1 LCAHRL
7 ERSSSEGQ
15 QKVNARS
22 TPPYHEA
29 AGIEGGQIVQLLIG
43 GLIGLGSGVLSG
55 IFGIGGGLVIV
66 PSLILLMGM
75 TVRQAVGTSLAA
87 LLLPVGI
94 LGVLEYFRAGQ
105 IDVRVAI
112 VLALGLLVGVYF
124 GARLALQLPPE
135 LVQRAFGVLMIVVGV
150 RLALFVA

>member
-1 LCAHRL
+1 M
-7 ERSSSEGQ
+7 
-15 QKVNARS
+15 
-22 TPPYHEA
+22 
-29 AGIEGGQIVQLLIG
+29 EGGQIVQLLIG
-43 GLIGLGSGVLSG
+43 GLIGFGSGVLSG

>member
-1 LCAHRL
+1 M
-7 ERSSSEGQ
+7 
-15 QKVNARS
+15 
-22 TPPYHEA
+22 
-29 AGIEGGQIVQLLIG
+29 QLLIG
-43 GLIGLGSGVLSG
+43 GLIGLASGVMSG

-94 LGVLEYFRAGQ
+94 LGVVEYVRAGQ
-105 IDVRVAI
+105 VDVRLAT

-124 GARLALQLPPE
+124 GARLALMLPPDV
-135 LVQRAFGVLMIVVGV
+135 VQRAFGILMIVVGV